1 MSHVIAVA
9 NHKGGVGKTTTAVNL
24 GASLAAAERRV
35 LVIDLDSQ
43 GNATSGLGVPRTE
56 MRASL
61 YGVLMD
67 VSTIGSAIH
76 RSVHLPF
83 LDVVPATRDL
93 ASAEVELA
101 DLPDRTFR
109 LRRALEGFRDLYDY
123 VIIDCPPAIGLLT
136 LNALAAAD
144 SVLVPLQ
151 PEFFALEGLA
161 SFAELVQMVQERINP
176 RLGVEG
182 VVLTMYDGRLRVAR
196 EVQDEAGRAFGGAAT
211 MRTRIPRNVT
221 LAEAP
226 GFGRPVLLY
235 DAESVGARAY
245 LALAQEIMTRTE
257 GSGSGSNE
265 PSGSGRD
272 ARGGMSGSGA
282 TKGVNASARRGA
294 RHESE
299 PPSPAIPGPS

>member
-35 LVIDLDSQ
+35 LVVDLDSQ

-67 VSTIGSAIH
+67 VSTIGSAIQ

-93 ASAEVELA
+93 AAAEIELA
-101 DLPDRTFR
+101 DLPERSFR

-123 VIIDCPPAIGLLT
+123 IIIDCPPAIGLLT

-161 SFAELVQMVQERINP
+161 SFAELVVMVQERINP
-176 RLGVEG
+176 RLQVQGVL
-182 VVLTMYDGRLRVAR
+182 LTMYDGRLNVAR
-196 EVQDEAGRAFGGAAT
+196 EVQVEAERVFGGASL
-211 MRTRIPRNVT
+211 RTRIPRNVT

-235 DAESVGARAY
+235 DAESAGARAY
-245 LALAQEIMTRTE
+245 LALAQEIMARTGGDTRPAKTRE
-257 GSGSGSNE
+257 TPRRRLASRL
-265 PSGSGRD
+265 P
-272 ARGGMSGSGA
+272 AAGA
-282 TKGVNASARRGA
+282 TAGISAFAPPRV
-294 RHESE
+294 RHESGLS
-299 PPSPAIPGPS
+299 SPATPDPS

>member
-1 MSHVIAVA
+1 MSHVIAVS
-9 NHKGGVGKTTTAVNL
+9 NHKGGVGKTTTAINL

-56 MRASL
+56 TRASL

-76 RSVHLPF
+76 RSVHLRF
-83 LDVVPATRDL
+83 LDVVPATPDL
-93 ASAEVELA
+93 AAAELELA
-101 DLPDRTFR
+101 DLPERTFR
-109 LRRALEGFRDLYDY
+109 LRRALEGFRDLYDF

-161 SFAELVQMVQERINP
+161 SFAELVTMVQERINP
-176 RLGVEG
+176 RLEVQGVL
-182 VVLTMYDGRLRVAR
+182 LTMYDGRLKVAR
-196 EVQDEAGRAFGGAAT
+196 EVQEEAERVFGGAT
-211 MRTRIPRNVT
+211 LRTRIPRNVT

-235 DAESVGARAY
+235 DAESAGARAY
-245 LALAQEIMTRTE
+245 LSLAKEMIART
-257 GSGSGSNE
+257 
-265 PSGSGRD
+265 
-272 ARGGMSGSGA
+272 GGDGSGA
-282 TKGVNASARRGA
+282 TPREPWRGGGGKLSRSREMAAISASAPPGDRL
-294 RHESE
+294 ESE
-299 PPSPAIPGPS
+299 RPSPAIPDPS